1 MKELVK
7 LLDVAAWPFVTLVA
21 IILFRVKLD
30 DLFFS
35 ISDKIRRSNKI
46 KASGLGIS
54 FELMGE
60 VIKNSIAPG
69 APSSSVNRTEDSNKF
84 DKLVSDYNSANDPD
98 PRQRARLRKPIADE
112 LGELAVA
119 LQLDRKTLAQGPE
132 GKLVA
137 LATAIILEPNDGDL
151 DQILEGSKR
160 VKFKYTAY
168 RLVLGVISA
177 LRKTSLTKAN
187 KTKIGSILA
196 AIEDNANSSQD
207 SSLQSLINKT
217 RRDLLN

>member
-1 MKELVK
+1 MKELIK
-7 LLDVAAWPFVTLVA
+7 LLDVAAWPFVALVA

-30 DLFFS
+30 GLFFS
-35 ISDKIRRSNKI
+35 ITDKIRRSNKI

-69 APSSSVNRTEDSNKF
+69 ATYLTADQTEDSKKF
-84 DKLVSDYNSANDPD
+84 DKLVSDYDSVKDAD

-137 LATAIILEPNDGDL
+137 LATAIILKPNDGDL

-160 VKFKYTAY
+160 VKYKYTAY

-187 KTKIGSILA
+187 KTKIASILA

-207 SSLQSLINKT
+207 SSLQNLINKT